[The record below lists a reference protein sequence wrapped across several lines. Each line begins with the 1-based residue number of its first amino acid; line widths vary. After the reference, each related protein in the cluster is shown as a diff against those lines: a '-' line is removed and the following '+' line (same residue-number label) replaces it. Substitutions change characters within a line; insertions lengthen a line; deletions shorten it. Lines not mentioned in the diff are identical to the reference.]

1 VSLSLVPIRSA
12 GRRARRRAAA
22 PPGAIELRPARRRR
36 ELAERRTRVL
46 GVVAIATTVAVIVG
60 EVARVWQR
68 GDAPLLAETDDVVL
82 AAELAL
88 EQTVEVAMAGYRGAS
103 TRETALLNLLGSFTL
118 TFAIVR
124 ASTTMIRR
132 RGRFGPFRNLVVGDH
147 HIHHFVPGIA
157 MAFLAGGAA
166 VVSRNTD
173 HDRWLAVPF
182 GAGVALTL
190 DESALLLKLDDVYWT
205 EEGIVSLQVTLA
217 TLMML
222 STLALALRL
231 LRRGEAQVLTE
242 SAGPDRQVPWAP

>member
-1 VSLSLVPIRSA
+1 MSVSLVRGRS
-12 GRRARRRAAA
+12 RRARVRLAVA
-22 PPGAIELRPARRRR
+22 PGAIELRAARRRR
-36 ELAERRTRVL
+36 LKAERRTRALAVA
-46 GVVAIATTVAVIVG
+46 AIATTVAVVVG
-60 EVARVWQR
+60 EIARVWQR
-68 GDAPLLAETDDVVL
+68 GDAPLPTETDDVVL
-82 AAELAL
+82 AAEVAL

-103 TRETALLNLLGSFTL
+103 TRETALLNLLGSFSV

-124 ASTTMIRR
+124 ASTTAIKH

-157 MAFLAGGAA
+157 MAFLAGGAS
-166 VVSRNTD
+166 VVTRNENLD
-173 HDRWLAVPF
+173 AWLAIPF

-205 EEGIVSLQVTLA
+205 EEGIVSVQVTLA

-231 LRRGEAQVLTE
+231 LRRGEAEVL
-242 SAGPDRQVPWAP
+242 ADGQVPWAP